1 MNCGLHLIIYMRE
14 FEGIRQ
20 IFSEE
25 RGINAFFYIK
35 YQLLL
40 RSAIEVL
47 FIYFIVF
54 INSQFLYMFLF

>member
-1 MNCGLHLIIYMRE
+1 M
-14 FEGIRQ
+14 
-20 IFSEE
+20 
-25 RGINAFFYIK
+25 

-54 INSQFLYMFLF
+54 INSQFLYVFILNVILIWVLVSFIYYNKITKTQD